1 VATGNTNLVL
11 HRRAPTLLA
20 QSRDLVWHDGC
31 VDSSR
36 PGQRHR
42 SCDLAAS
49 GRIALNTVVCAGS
62 WMVGVGD
69 VDSPVSIRQRRTVT
83 PHLPMAFWLIG
94 TASGRPGNQRSSAC
108 ISGFSGFRPV
118 RLAIRSRLGD
128 WARFPAVASGLSC
141 GTISGWLPLGIA
153 WRRRCVGATMAKTA
167 CRWLAVGLFEPRNPR

>member
-1 VATGNTNLVL
+1 MHA
-11 HRRAPTLLA
+11 RRA
-20 QSRDLVWHDGC
+20 C
-31 VDSSR
+31 VRIQMVDHASR
-36 PGQRHR
+36 PRDRGR

-83 PHLPMAFWLIG
+83 PHLPMPLRWIG
-94 TASGRPGNQRSSAC
+94 TVPGRPGNQRSSAW
-108 ISGFSGFRPV
+108 ISGLPGFRAV

-167 CRWLAVGLFEPRNPR
+167 CRWLGVGLFEPWDAAVTHEQSDGPKRR